1 MCQSG
6 EKRVLLL
13 VIYIQFNNYS
23 TQYRIFSQGRLIRNN
38 FYIVTWVFYERK
50 REKENLSAP
59 PKCKEPT
66 IPPLFRNLQQ
76 NHRKEEM

>member
-1 MCQSG
+1 M
-6 EKRVLLL
+6 LLL

-50 REKENLSAP
+50 REKENLSSP
-59 PKCKEPT
+59 PRIQRTNNSPLISQFTTKPPT
-66 IPPLFRNLQQ
+66 GRNVKQS
-76 NHRKEEM
+76 